1 MNSTLPSR
9 ARSSALAGGAVILAA
24 LLAACATPMNPNLEA
39 ARQDYTR
46 AAADPVVAA
55 AAPREL
61 ANARDELQ
69 KGDAALKD
77 RQKDEVV
84 DHYAYLARQRVQ
96 VAIDAGRIAN
106 ANQATADAQ
115 AQRDRIVLASR
126 TAQANAQAAQAQS
139 QAAVA
144 NAQAAQAQAD
154 AAAERQ
160 RADDLASQLAN
171 AKQTDRGTV
180 LTLGDVLFDTGRAS
194 LKPSAMRTID
204 EIATFLQAHP
214 ERRVLIE
221 GYTDSTGSDATNRE
235 LSERR
240 ADAVRQALLARNVSF
255 DRVQIHGLGEEYP
268 VASNDTASGR
278 QLNRRVEVVFS
289 TPAGTFQSPRS

>member
-1 MNSTLPSR
+1 MNTHFPSR
-9 ARSSALAGGAVILAA
+9 RLASGVIVLAA
-24 LLAACATPMNPNLEA
+24 LLAACATPTNPNLEA
-39 ARQDYTR
+39 ARQDYSR

-69 KGDAALKD
+69 RGDAALRD

-84 DHYAYLARQRVQ
+84 NHYAYLARQRVQ

-115 AQRDRIVLASR
+115 VQRDQIVIASR
-126 TAQANAQAAQAQS
+126 TAQANARAAQAQS

-144 NAQAAQAQAD
+144 NAQAAQSQAD
-154 AAAERQ
+154 AAVERQ
-160 RADDLASQLAN
+160 RADDLANQLAN

-180 LTLGDVLFDTGRAS
+180 LTLGDVLFDTGRAT
-194 LKPSAMRTID
+194 LKSSAMRTID

-255 DRVQIHGLGEEYP
+255 DRVQVHGLGQGYP

>member
-1 MNSTLPSR
+1 MNSYLPSR
-9 ARSSALAGGAVILAA
+9 RLAGGVIVMAA
-24 LLAACATPMNPNLEA
+24 LLAACATPTNPNLEA

-69 KGDAALKD
+69 RGDAALRD

-84 DHYAYLARQRVQ
+84 NHYAYLARQRVQ

-115 AQRDRIVLASR
+115 VQRDQIVIASR
-126 TAQANAQAAQAQS
+126 TAQANARTAQAQS

-160 RADDLASQLAN
+160 RADDLANQLAN

-180 LTLGDVLFDTGRAS
+180 LTLGDVLFDTGRAT

-255 DRVQIHGLGEEYP
+255 DRVQVHGLGEGYP